1 MLRQFDSHQGMTH
14 TPPTSILTVQVWSGS
29 RIEAHKNPFS
39 WWWWWWWILIF
50 TQEVPLQHRMLIF
63 QGVLHTLLH
72 ELHSNSTTIMLV
84 KCSFQNLWVHIE
96 CTCASNWGRKY
107 HIFTLSTSVYTR
119 CILANSGKNISFLTL
134 SQLVAKSIGGARVVQ
149 EQEMVNEYYL
159 NVVQENSP

>member
-1 MLRQFDSHQGMTH
+1 MTH
-14 TPPTSILTVQVWSGS
+14 TPPTSILTVQVSGS
-29 RIEAHKNPFS
+29 RIEEHKNPFS

-84 KCSFQNLWVHIE
+84 KCSFQNLGVHIE
-96 CTCASNWGRKY
+96 CTCASNWGRKD
-107 HIFTLSTSVYTR
+107 HIFTFSTSVYTL
-119 CILANSGKNISFLTL
+119 CILANSGKNIAQASPGSTIWGPFVPHL

-149 EQEMVNEYYL
+149 AQDM
-159 NVVQENSP
+159 STIWM

>member
-1 MLRQFDSHQGMTH
+1 MTH

-29 RIEAHKNPFS
+29 RIGEHKNPFS
-39 WWWWWWWILIF
+39 WWWWWWWWILIF

-84 KCSFQNLWVHIE
+84 KCSFQNLGVHIE

-107 HIFTLSTSVYTR
+107 HIFTFSTSVYTL
-119 CILANSGKNISFLTL
+119 CILANSGKHISFLTL
-134 SQLVAKSIGGARVVQ
+134 SQLVAKSIGGGQSGTSARD
-149 EQEMVNEYYL
+149 EYYL